1 MLFRNEES
9 SLKLDIVNYEF
20 PPDGGG
26 PTSDDRNWLVLRAT
40 WNKEDG
46 DVVKDSNSCLLTHEL
61 QSMTAGLKVL
71 KAGIRDVY
79 VSDFQEDFY
88 FSLAARAAGE
98 GTFAFGVSFY
108 LPNTMDGDDTAE
120 ITCTMEAQELGA
132 LIDELDR
139 LCEKFPDRT

>member
-9 SLKLDIVNYEF
+9 SLRLDIVNYEF
-20 PPDGGG
+20 PPDGGD

-61 QSMTAGLKVL
+61 QSMSAGLKVL

-79 VSDFQEDFY
+79 VSDFQENFY
-88 FSLAARAAGE
+88 FSVGARALGD
-98 GTFAFGVSFY
+98 GTFESGGVLLS
-108 LPNTMDGDDTAE
+108 
-120 ITCTMEAQELGA
+120 AQHHG
-132 LIDELDR
+132 R
-139 LCEKFPDRT
+139 GRHR

>member
-9 SLKLDIVNYEF
+9 SLRLDIVNYEF
-20 PPDGGG
+20 PPDGGD

-61 QSMTAGLKVL
+61 QSMSAGLKVL

-79 VSDFQEDFY
+79 VSDFQENFY
-88 FSLAARAAGE
+88 FSVGAGHWE
-98 GTFAFGVSFY
+98 TGPLKWWCPSICQHHGR
-108 LPNTMDGDDTAE
+108 G
-120 ITCTMEAQELGA
+120 
-132 LIDELDR
+132 R
-139 LCEKFPDRT
+139 HR